1 MVGRKEFRSDL
12 YYRLNVFPI
21 SLPPLRER
29 REDIPRLALHFVGVF
44 SRRMGKRIDNV
55 PQKTLNAF
63 ISYPWPGNVRELQ
76 NLIERAVIL
85 SDNGVLANPLPA
97 SREAAVTLVVGDGT
111 FQDSERVLILKALRA
126 AGGMIGGPYGAATR
140 LGLKRTSLISK
151 MKRLGLYRPRRQ
163 NKINRLNE
171 ELSVSAT
178 MANSWS
184 DTIEP
189 DMTGT

>member
-1 MVGRKEFRSDL
+1 LV
-12 YYRLNVFPI
+12 
-21 SLPPLRER
+21 
-29 REDIPRLALHFVGVF
+29 LHFVEVF
-44 SRRMGKRIDNV
+44 ARRMGKRIEQI
-55 PQKTLNAF
+55 PRATMKALIA
-63 ISYPWPGNVRELQ
+63 YPWPGNVRELQ
-76 NLIERAVIL
+76 NLIVRAVIR
-85 SDNGVLANPLPA
+85 SDNGVLGNPLPA